1 MTPAKQ
7 QAALQGCTAVAR
19 KVYEATPIQEA
30 WAPIQIKNA
39 LAASTR
45 SSTDL
50 HVVRGCIKALKE
62 AGLVRERPSGH
73 FQRIEVREPNTTIQE
88 QNMAATTSAP
98 AQAAAKSPVELLADL
113 AHQTAAT
120 GRQLLHLSRQIEE
133 AALVVAQEQ
142 ESTATKL
149 QGLNQLQTLLKSLSQ
164 EVPA

>member
-1 MTPAKQ
+1 
-7 QAALQGCTAVAR
+7 
-19 KVYEATPIQEA
+19 
-30 WAPIQIKNA
+30 
-39 LAASTR
+39 
-45 SSTDL
+45 
-50 HVVRGCIKALKE
+50 
-62 AGLVRERPSGH
+62 
-73 FQRIEVREPNTTIQE
+73 
-88 QNMAATTSAP
+88 MAATTSAS
-98 AQAAAKSPVELLADL
+98 AQAAAKSPVELLADQ